1 MIILDGADLILP
13 DRILDHGRLGVD
25 GARITEISKSRGG
38 LEAGPGAER
47 RDLRGCLVAP
57 GFIDVHVHGVLG
69 VDSLDGDGAIETIAA
84 ALPRFGVTAF
94 CPTTVA
100 CEPEALGR
108 VLAAIGRGRAS
119 PPAAAARILP
129 THLES
134 NFINPA
140 FTGAQP
146 LACLRLPPPT
156 TRDPEAPF
164 EGEAILA
171 EIERRPADVG
181 TVTLAPELAG
191 GLDLIARFVKRGH
204 RVSLGHSGATYDD
217 AMDAIRAG
225 ARQATHLF
233 NRMTPLGHREPGLP
247 GAVLSTDE
255 IAAEVIADGVH
266 VHPAIIRAVVAAKQ
280 PSRVMAI
287 TDGTA
292 GSGLPRGSRAKL
304 GGRPITVREAA
315 YLDDGT
321 LAGSVATMD
330 RVFAYLTGPVGLNP
344 VEAALL
350 CATNPA
356 RELGLDGHGCLSRDA
371 VADLVVLDARMEI
384 VETYVDGRRVYE
396 RQPA

>member
-13 DRILDHGRLGVD
+13 DRILDRGRLVLD
-25 GARITEISKSRGG
+25 AARIVEISESRGG
-38 LEAGPGAER
+38 LAAGPGAER
-47 RDLRGCLVAP
+47 RELHGCLIAP
-57 GFIDVHVHGVLG
+57 GFIDVHVHGILG
-69 VDSLDGDGAIETIAA
+69 VDSLDGDGAIGTIAA

-108 VLAAIGRGRAS
+108 VLAAIGRDRTS
-119 PPAAAARILP
+119 PSPTAARILP
-129 THLES
+129 GHLES

-140 FTGAQP
+140 FAGAQP
-146 LACLRLPPPT
+146 LSCLRLPPRAG
-156 TRDPEAPF
+156 RDPEAPF
-164 EGEAILA
+164 SGEAILA

-181 TVTLAPELAG
+181 IITMAPELAG
-191 GLDLIARFVKRGH
+191 GLELVARFVRAGH
-204 RVSLGHSGATYDD
+204 RVSLGHSGATYDE
-217 AMDAIRAG
+217 AMAAVRAG

-247 GAVLSTDE
+247 GAVLCADE
-255 IAAEVIADGVH
+255 IAAEVIGDGVH
-266 VHPAIIRAVVAAKQ
+266 VHPAVIRAVVSAKQ

-292 GSGLPRGSRAKL
+292 GSGMPRGSRAKL

-330 RVFAYLTGPVGLNP
+330 RVFACLTGSVGLSP
-344 VEAALL
+344 VDAALL
-350 CATNPA
+350 CATTPA
-356 RELGLDGHGCLSRDA
+356 RELGLDGHGYLARDA
-371 VADLVVLDARMEI
+371 VADLVVLDRRMQV
-384 VETYVDGRRVYE
+384 VETYIGGRRVYE
-396 RQPA
+396 RSQD